1 MKKHS
6 LAQTQ
11 AWAKENDLRQFMRF
25 DPNERNQRKNNPK
38 RDFGNRRKPNFRP
51 R

>member
-25 DPNERNQRKNNPK
+25 DPKERKNNFK
-38 RDFGNRRKPNFRP
+38 KDYGNRRKPNFRP

>member
-11 AWAKENDLRQFMRF
+11 AWAKENDIKQFIHY
-25 DPNERNQRKNNPK
+25 DPKERKNK
-38 RDFGNRRKPNFRP
+38 FKKDYGYRRKPNRP
-51 R
+51 AR